1 MAPDRGLLGLTTRTM
16 QDRWNIP
23 ANRLTVPN
31 EIGTYIGINGVHILM
46 SKYSPLG
53 AYLRQQRRDVVS
65 IKFAEIEKIIGSK
78 LPASARYRAWWS
90 NNDFNSVLTKVWLEA
105 GFKSEQVDMAKHKLI
120 FRRVRKPQAADA
132 AGPAAGE
139 TPFHPLYGAMQ
150 GLVRIMPGTDLTQP
164 ADPEW
169 ADRLDAAFGKERR
182 EQ

>member
-1 MAPDRGLLGLTTRTM
+1 
-16 QDRWNIP
+16 
-23 ANRLTVPN
+23 
-31 EIGTYIGINGVHILM
+31 M
-46 SKYSPLG
+46 SKYGALG
-53 AYLRQQRRDVVS
+53 NYLKRQHRDLVPMT
-65 IKFAEIEKIIGSK
+65 FAEIEKVTRSK

-105 GFKSEQVDMAKHKLI
+105 GFKSEQVDMAKHKLV
-120 FRRVRKPQAADA
+120 FRRVRKPQAVDT

-169 ADRLDAAFGKERR
+169 ADRLDAAYGKERR